1 MGMFDDLNSTQE
13 STGSGMFADLQPK
26 GGGASGGWDAP
37 RKWSDVPMEA
47 LRNTPQSAG
56 HFVGGLANAVMH
68 PIDTL
73 TGLGDAMVG
82 GTRKIA
88 PSLIGVI
95 DKFADPSVINRQNNT
110 ANALGGAMKDR
121 YGSMDG
127 VKNTLA
133 TDPVGALAD
142 LSTVLTG
149 GAAAATKAPMVS
161 SALQKAATLT
171 NPLSVVAPAARGLGR
186 VVETPASAVLGVSTG
201 VGQDTIRNAAKAG
214 FNKDASFM
222 NNISGKTGMSDVLD
236 TVQLNLQNMGAKK
249 AADYRSGKIDI
260 KNTAAVMVTAELP
273 GFAKPGQKIDVTVS
287 AIGKAS
293 NLRGGTL
300 LLTSLRGVDGEIYAI
315 SQGSLAATGIDAT
328 AAAGSKVVIGVPTS
342 ARIPQGATVERIVDN
357 PFDKADRVILNV
369 RDSDF
374 TTTTAIVNV
383 INTRFG
389 ADVARAMDGVTVSLQ
404 APQDLTQRV
413 AFMSMVENMDV
424 MPGEPSARV
433 VVNAR
438 TGTVVISRNVRVT
451 AAAVS
456 HGTISVSVAVT
467 NEISQPGPF
476 SNGTTA
482 AVQNAEVAVSEP
494 NKPMFMFNPGVDL
507 RQIVD
512 AVNQVGATPSAL
524 IAILEALKSAG
535 SLRADLLV
543 I

>member
-1 MGMFDDLNSTQE
+1 MKSWLALFLTLTLSSGTVLADRIKDLTSVAAMRSNQLIGYGLVVGLN
-13 STGSGMFADLQPK
+13 GSGDGADVSFT
-26 GGGASGGWDAP
+26 A
-37 RKWSDVPMEA
+37 
-47 LRNTPQSAG
+47 QS
-56 HFVGGLANAVMH
+56 MK
-68 PIDTL
+68 TL
-73 TGLGDAMVG
+73 L
-82 GTRKIA
+82 
-88 PSLIGVI
+88 
-95 DKFADPSVINRQNNT
+95 NR
-110 ANALGGAMKDR
+110 
-121 YGSMDG
+121 
-127 VKNTLA
+127 
-133 TDPVGALAD
+133 
-142 LSTVLTG
+142 
-149 GAAAATKAPMVS
+149 
-161 SALQKAATLT
+161 
-171 NPLSVVAPAARGLGR
+171 
-186 VVETPASAVLGVSTG
+186 LGVSLEGPLSDFET
-201 VGQDTIRNAAKAG
+201 
-214 FNKDASFM
+214 AS
-222 NNISGKTGMSDVLD
+222 S
-236 TVQLNLQNMGAKK
+236 
-249 AADYRSGKIDI
+249 SGKIDI

-357 PFDKADRVILNV
+357 PFDKAERVILNV

-383 INTRFG
+383 INNRFG
-389 ADVARAMDGVTVSLQ
+389 TDVARAMDGVTVSLQ
-404 APQDLTQRV
+404 APLDLTQRV

-467 NEISQPGPF
+467 NEISQPGAF
-476 SNGTTA
+476 SGGTTA
-482 AVQNAEVAVSEP
+482 AVQNADVAVSEP

>member
-1 MGMFDDLNSTQE
+1 MKSWLVIFLSLFLA
-13 STGSGMFADLQPK
+13 SGNAFADRIK
-26 GGGASGGWDAP
+26 D
-37 RKWSDVPMEA
+37 
-47 LRNTPQSAG
+47 
-56 HFVGGLANAVMH
+56 
-68 PIDTL
+68 L
-73 TGLGDAMVG
+73 TSVAAM
-82 GTRKIA
+82 R
-88 PSLIGVI
+88 SNQLIGYGLVVGLPGTG
-95 DKFADPSVINRQNNT
+95 DGADVSFTAQSMKTLLNR
-110 ANALGGAMKDR
+110 
-121 YGSMDG
+121 
-127 VKNTLA
+127 
-133 TDPVGALAD
+133 
-142 LSTVLTG
+142 
-149 GAAAATKAPMVS
+149 
-161 SALQKAATLT
+161 
-171 NPLSVVAPAARGLGR
+171 
-186 VVETPASAVLGVSTG
+186 LGVSLEGALSDFETAASTG
-201 VGQDTIRNAAKAG
+201 KV
-214 FNKDASFM
+214 
-222 NNISGKTGMSDVLD
+222 
-236 TVQLNLQNMGAKK
+236 
-249 AADYRSGKIDI
+249 DI

-342 ARIPQGATVERIVDN
+342 TRIPQGATVERIVDN
-357 PFDKADRVILNV
+357 PFDKAERVILNV

-383 INTRFG
+383 INNRFG

-413 AFMSMVENMDV
+413 AFLSMVENMDV

-467 NEISQPGPF
+467 NEISQPNAF
-476 SNGTTA
+476 SGGTTA
-482 AVQNAEVAVSEP
+482 AVQNADVAVSEP

>member
-1 MGMFDDLNSTQE
+1 MKSWLVLFLSFFLAIGNASADRIKDLTSVAAMRSNQLI
-13 STGSGMFADLQPK
+13 GYGL
-26 GGGASGGWDAP
+26 
-37 RKWSDVPMEA
+37 V
-47 LRNTPQSAG
+47 
-56 HFVGGLANAVMH
+56 VGLAGTGDGADVSFTAQSMK
-68 PIDTL
+68 TL
-73 TGLGDAMVG
+73 L
-82 GTRKIA
+82 
-88 PSLIGVI
+88 
-95 DKFADPSVINRQNNT
+95 NR
-110 ANALGGAMKDR
+110 
-121 YGSMDG
+121 
-127 VKNTLA
+127 
-133 TDPVGALAD
+133 
-142 LSTVLTG
+142 
-149 GAAAATKAPMVS
+149 
-161 SALQKAATLT
+161 
-171 NPLSVVAPAARGLGR
+171 
-186 VVETPASAVLGVSTG
+186 LGVSLEGALSDFETAASTG
-201 VGQDTIRNAAKAG
+201 KV
-214 FNKDASFM
+214 
-222 NNISGKTGMSDVLD
+222 
-236 TVQLNLQNMGAKK
+236 
-249 AADYRSGKIDI
+249 DI

-315 SQGSLAATGIDAT
+315 SQGSLTATGIDAT

-342 ARIPQGATVERIVDN
+342 SRIPQGATVERIVEN
-357 PFDKADRVILNV
+357 SFDKAERVILNV

-374 TTTTAIVNV
+374 TTTTAIVNSV
-383 INTRFG
+383 NTRFG
-389 ADVARAMDGVTVSLQ
+389 ADVARAMDAVSISLQ

-433 VVNAR
+433 VVNAK

-467 NEISQPGPF
+467 NEISQPGAF
-476 SNGTTA
+476 SNGVTA
-482 AVQNAEVAVSEP
+482 AVQNAEVSVSEP
-494 NKPMFMFNPGVDL
+494 NKPMFLFNPGVDL

>member
-1 MGMFDDLNSTQE
+1 MKSWLSLFLALSLLSGNASADRIKDLASVAAMRSNQLIGYGLVVGLAGTGDGADVSFTAQSMKTLLNRLGVTLE
-13 STGSGMFADLQPK
+13 GALSDFETTASTGK
-26 GGGASGGWDAP
+26 
-37 RKWSDVPMEA
+37 V
-47 LRNTPQSAG
+47 
-56 HFVGGLANAVMH
+56 
-68 PIDTL
+68 
-73 TGLGDAMVG
+73 
-82 GTRKIA
+82 
-88 PSLIGVI
+88 
-95 DKFADPSVINRQNNT
+95 
-110 ANALGGAMKDR
+110 
-121 YGSMDG
+121 
-127 VKNTLA
+127 
-133 TDPVGALAD
+133 
-142 LSTVLTG
+142 
-149 GAAAATKAPMVS
+149 
-161 SALQKAATLT
+161 
-171 NPLSVVAPAARGLGR
+171 
-186 VVETPASAVLGVSTG
+186 
-201 VGQDTIRNAAKAG
+201 
-214 FNKDASFM
+214 
-222 NNISGKTGMSDVLD
+222 
-236 TVQLNLQNMGAKK
+236 
-249 AADYRSGKIDI
+249 DI

-342 ARIPQGATVERIVDN
+342 TRIPQGATVERIVDN
-357 PFDKADRVILNV
+357 PFDKAERVILNV

-383 INTRFG
+383 INNRFG

-467 NEISQPGPF
+467 NEISQPNAF
-476 SNGTTA
+476 SGGTTA
-482 AVQNAEVAVSEP
+482 AVQNADVAVSEP
-494 NKPMFMFNPGVDL
+494 NKPMFIFNPGVDL